1 MSRVGRARVALGPR
15 ATEDVTL
22 GVAAAVA
29 VASPQMF
36 RLRLRLLSSCS
47 LVWLAAAPA
56 CGDDSGGDDGNASV
70 GSSGAMTSGLTSSSG
85 TTPGSDTSADPSTDG
100 STDAGPGSTSGNDSS
115 DGGMAT
121 DSGGSSGGS
130 DTGGGSSSGGQ
141 AAITYAD
148 IQAELE
154 NAGQMFGNYESC
166 TDGASCHQN
175 PARNVHIV
183 PNPDPAQLMTNW
195 SNIVDVP
202 QGVVPW
208 VTPADDTA
216 QMLNEVP
223 IPADVRARWLAWIQD
238 GAPFE

>member
-1 MSRVGRARVALGPR
+1 MVDLSFRWLSRSFTLAL
-15 ATEDVTL
+15 V
-22 GVAAAVA
+22 VAA
-29 VASPQMF
+29 S
-36 RLRLRLLSSCS
+36 
-47 LVWLAAAPA
+47 A
-56 CGDDSGGDDGNASV
+56 CGDDGSSGDDDNASA
-70 GSSGAMTSGLTSSSG
+70 GSSGAPTSGPGSSSG
-85 TTPGSDTSADPSTDG
+85 MPPGGSSSTGPGSGTGGSTDG
-100 STDAGPGSTSGNDSS
+100 GPGSSSGNDST

-121 DSGGSSGGS
+121 DSGGS
-130 DTGGGSSSGGQ
+130 DTGGGGSDSGSGSGSGGR

-148 IQAELE
+148 IQLELE
-154 NAGQMFGNYESC
+154 NANGAFGNYESC

-183 PNPDPAQLMTNW
+183 PNPTPAQLMTNW
-195 SNIVDVP
+195 SNIVNVP

-223 IPADVRARWLAWIQD
+223 IPADVRARWLEWIQN